1 MGSKSIIEVSRRRTS
16 GKVKSSLNKRLENV
30 KWGKFKLKDLFEIF
44 SSKKIYH
51 ANQIDKIYDNHV
63 VDSYPYIVRTTQNN
77 GLRGYIKESKETFEE
92 DLNGHTPL
100 FKATEINFSEKNYIP
115 YLQIVWEDN
124 KIKYKKKFASIA
136 RQPLKKQPKLLDSL
150 GGEMVK
156 DIRQTLFNIQVA
168 PQDKKGCIYGSVTF
182 VRIN

>member
-1 MGSKSIIEVSRRRTS
+1 MKIKTKIKSK
-16 GKVKSSLNKRLENV
+16 KLNKNLFRQIEALE
-30 KWGKFKLKDLFEIF
+30 GKIKAGYPKENPETHEKDE
-44 SSKKIYH
+44 
-51 ANQIDKIYDNHV
+51 
-63 VDSYPYIVRTTQNN
+63 
-77 GLRGYIKESKETFEE
+77 
-92 DLNGHTPL
+92 NGHTSL

-136 RQPLKKQPKLLDSL
+136 KQPIKKQPKLLDSL
-150 GGEMVK
+150 GSEMVK

-182 VRIN
+182 VRKN

>member
-1 MGSKSIIEVSRRRTS
+1 MKINS
-16 GKVKSSLNKRLENV
+16 
-30 KWGKFKLKDLFEIF
+30 KLK
-44 SSKKIYH
+44 SKKF
-51 ANQIDKIYDNHV
+51 NQNLFRQIEALEGKIKAG
-63 VDSYPYIVRTTQNN
+63 YP
-77 GLRGYIKESKETFEE
+77 KESKETFEE

-168 PQDKKGCIYGSVTF
+168 PQDKRGCIYGSITF